1 MTENQAYT
9 DQEWGLLVGLPQAV
23 AVAAS
28 AVQRDSASATRAE
41 FAAGQEAISA
51 GRESASPLV
60 FRVSEA
66 LLTQLGDPEEGAEP
80 PIIRPADPDAVR
92 KDALERIRQANA
104 LLRGHEDAGEA
115 AAYKHWLVEIAEAV
129 VSAAT
134 SGGVLGI
141 GGQRIAPAEQDFI
154 HELTVALGD

>member
-1 MTENQAYT
+1 MSEDQTYS

-28 AVQRDSASATRAE
+28 AVQPDGAGATRAE

-66 LLTQLGDPEEGAEP
+66 LLSQVGDPEQGEEP
-80 PIIRPADPDAVR
+80 PTIRVADPEAVK
-92 KDALERIRQANA
+92 KDVLDRVRQADQ
-104 LLRGHEDAGEA
+104 LLRGHEDQGDA
-115 AAYKHWLVEIAEAV
+115 AAYKHWLVEIADAV
-129 VSAAT
+129 VNAAT
-134 SGGVLGI
+134 TGGVLGL
-141 GGQRIAPAEQDFI
+141 GGQRIAPAEQEFI